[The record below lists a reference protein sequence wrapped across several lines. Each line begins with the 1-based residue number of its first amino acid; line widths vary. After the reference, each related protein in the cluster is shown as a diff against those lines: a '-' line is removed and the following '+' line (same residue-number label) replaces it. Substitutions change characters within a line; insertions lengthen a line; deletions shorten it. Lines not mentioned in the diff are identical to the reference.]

1 MSFCAMKTQETVN
14 AEWNAMAGDW
24 DDLASKYRDQFY
36 RIMWEETKLDPKQPR
51 TILDFGCGTGLMT
64 EALVAACP
72 ESKIICIDAAEDMIL
87 QVQQKI
93 QVREWNNVEAHT
105 VILSRLESIDEESQ
119 RKLASLKGKVD
130 LIIASS
136 VMAFVPKP
144 DLRKT
149 MERLAEF
156 LATNGIFCQS
166 DWPNSEEDPDG
177 FSTESAVK
185 LDEKGN
191 LKMKSHAMK
200 TIVMGSDEGQIFVGV
215 AKAPSAI
222 I

>member
-1 MSFCAMKTQETVN
+1 MM
-14 AEWNAMAGDW
+14 
-24 DDLASKYRDQFY
+24 
-36 RIMWEETKLDPKQPR
+36 
-51 TILDFGCGTGLMT
+51 

-136 VMAFVPKP
+136 VMAFVPKQK
-144 DLRKT
+144 LWK
-149 MERLAEF
+149 
-156 LATNGIFCQS
+156 GSQS
-166 DWPNSEEDPDG
+166 
-177 FSTESAVK
+177 F
-185 LDEKGN
+185 
-191 LKMKSHAMK
+191 
-200 TIVMGSDEGQIFVGV
+200 
-215 AKAPSAI
+215 
-222 I
+222 

>member
-36 RIMWEETKLDPKQPR
+36 RILWEETKLDPKQPR

-64 EALVAACP
+64 EALVEACP

-93 QVREWNNVEAHT
+93 QARDWNNVEAHT
-105 VILSRLESIDEESQ
+105 VILSRLESMDEESQ
-119 RKLASLKGKVD
+119 KKLTSLKGKVD

-144 DLRKT
+144 DLTKT

-156 LATNGIFCQS
+156 LAPNGIFCQS
-166 DWPNSEEDPDG
+166 DWPKSEEDPDG
-177 FSTESAVK
+177 FSVESAVN
-185 LDEKGN
+185 LYEKGN
-191 LKMKSHAMK
+191 LKMKSHAVK
-200 TIVMGSDEGQIFVGV
+200 TIIMGSDEGQIFVGV
-215 AKAPSAI
+215 AKARSAV
-222 I
+222 